1 MKSCSPAALD
11 IFPSFVFWKT
21 SRGSWCGK
29 ISETYC
35 LSTFSTLLV
44 GPKIQDTF
52 SEQLSGQGTETE
64 NGKLGAR
71 ETYLTGR
78 ITEEIS
84 VQERTPREALSG
96 YLCAERGVRI
106 GGCVAIQRQ
115 ECPSPSCPLLL
126 PQLRLSTLNLVPS
139 LLLLKGSLRVSPQ
152 IVDIMLSYI
161 NCPKS
166 I

>member
-1 MKSCSPAALD
+1 MTTRRRRRRRNRGNRRKSRNTKKATHRRLSLPPLQSHKYRGVDSSHRC
-11 IFPSFVFWKT
+11 
-21 SRGSWCGK
+21 GSWCGK

-64 NGKLGAR
+64 NGKPGAR

-115 ECPSPSCPLLL
+115 ECPFLSA
-126 PQLRLSTLNLVPS
+126 QLPS
-139 LLLLKGSLRVSPQ
+139 LDPQ
-152 IVDIMLSYI
+152 
-161 NCPKS
+161 P
-166 I
+166 

>member
-11 IFPSFVFWKT
+11 ICPSFVFWEI
-21 SRGSWCGK
+21 SRGAWCGK

-64 NGKLGAR
+64 NGKPGAR

-115 ECPSPSCPLLL
+115 ESSQFLSASVSSSASTLFAAAKGPSP
-126 PQLRLSTLNLVPS
+126 
-139 LLLLKGSLRVSPQ
+139 KF
-152 IVDIMLSYI
+152 Y
-161 NCPKS
+161 PK
-166 I
+166 

>member
-11 IFPSFVFWKT
+11 ICPSFVFWEI
-21 SRGSWCGK
+21 SRGAWCGK

-52 SEQLSGQGTETE
+52 SEQLSGQEGTETE
-64 NGKLGAR
+64 NGKPGAR

-78 ITEEIS
+78 ITEEIT

-96 YLCAERGVRI
+96 DLCAERGVRI

-115 ECPSPSCPLLL
+115 EPLLICPLPSLQALQPYLLL
-126 PQLRLSTLNLVPS
+126 P
-139 LLLLKGSLRVSPQ
+139 KGPLQSFTPNS
-152 IVDIMLSYI
+152 
-161 NCPKS
+161 
-166 I
+166 

>member
-11 IFPSFVFWKT
+11 ICPSFVFWEI
-21 SRGSWCGK
+21 SRGAWCGK

-64 NGKLGAR
+64 NGKPGAR
-71 ETYLTGR
+71 ETYFTGR

-96 YLCAERGVRI
+96 YLCAERGVQI
-106 GGCVAIQRQ
+106 GGVCSNPGR
-115 ECPSPSCPLLL
+115 ECPFLSS
-126 PQLRLSTLNLVPS
+126 QLPS
-139 LLLLKGSLRVSPQ
+139 LDPQPKLLLKGPLRVFLQ
-152 IVDIMLSYI
+152 TVDIMFSVEI
-161 NCPKS
+161 GFK
-166 I
+166 

>member
-1 MKSCSPAALD
+1 MKSYSPAALD

-21 SRGSWCGK
+21 SRGAWCGK

-64 NGKLGAR
+64 NGKPGAR

-78 ITEEIS
+78 ITEEIT

-96 YLCAERGVRI
+96 YLYAERGVQIRAI
-106 GGCVAIQRQ
+106 VATRRCVATRFK
-115 ECPSPSCPLLL
+115 ECPFFRVTRHGVEKTGQLLL
-126 PQLRLSTLNLVPS
+126 DPS
-139 LLLLKGSLRVSPQ
+139 
-152 IVDIMLSYI
+152 
-161 NCPKS
+161 
-166 I
+166 

>member
-11 IFPSFVFWKT
+11 ICPSFVFWKT
-21 SRGSWCGK
+21 SRGAWCGK

-64 NGKLGAR
+64 NGKPGAR
-71 ETYLTGR
+71 ETYFTGR

-96 YLCAERGVRI
+96 YLCAV

-115 ECPSPSCPLLL
+115 ECPFLSLSF
-126 PQLRLSTLNLVPS
+126 QTTFSLSTLKPS
-139 LLLLKGSLRVSPQ
+139 CCCLKGSLCQFPPNS
-152 IVDIMLSYI
+152 
-161 NCPKS
+161 
-166 I
+166 

>member
-21 SRGSWCGK
+21 SRGAWRGK

-64 NGKLGAR
+64 NGKPGAR
-71 ETYLTGR
+71 EMYLTGR
-78 ITEEIS
+78 ITKEIT

-106 GGCVAIQRQ
+106 GGCSNPASRV
-115 ECPSPSCPLLL
+115 PL
-126 PQLRLSTLNLVPS
+126 LVPS
-139 LLLLKGSLRVSPQ
+139 ASSLQALQP
-152 IVDIMLSYI
+152 
-161 NCPKS
+161 
-166 I
+166 

>member
-11 IFPSFVFWKT
+11 ICPSFVFWKT
-21 SRGSWCGK
+21 SRGAWCGK

-52 SEQLSGQGTETE
+52 SEQLSGQEGTETE
-64 NGKLGAR
+64 NGEPGAR
-71 ETYLTGR
+71 DTYLTGR
-78 ITEEIS
+78 ITEEIT

-106 GGCVAIQRQ
+106 GGCSNPASRGPLFVPSASFVSS
-115 ECPSPSCPLLL
+115 SPS
-126 PQLRLSTLNLVPS
+126 TLVAAA
-139 LLLLKGSLRVSPQ
+139 
-152 IVDIMLSYI
+152 
-161 NCPKS
+161 
-166 I
+166 

>member
-11 IFPSFVFWKT
+11 ICLSFVFCEI
-21 SRGSWCGK
+21 SRGAWCGK

-52 SEQLSGQGTETE
+52 SEQLGRQGIETE
-64 NGKLGAR
+64 NGKPGAR

-78 ITEEIS
+78 ITGEIY
-84 VQERTPREALSG
+84 VQEQTQEQTPRKALSG

-106 GGCVAIQRQ
+106 GGCVAIQVKRV
-115 ECPSPSCPLLL
+115 PL
-126 PQLRLSTLNLVPS
+126 LVPS
-139 LLLLKGSLRVSPQ
+139 ASVSQALQPYYWTSRFL
-152 IVDIMLSYI
+152 VAAAA
-161 NCPKS
+161 
-166 I
+166 

>member
-11 IFPSFVFWKT
+11 PYHSFVFWKN
-21 SRGSWCGK
+21 SRGAWCGK

-64 NGKLGAR
+64 NGKPGAR
-71 ETYLTGR
+71 DTYLTGR

-84 VQERTPREALSG
+84 VQERTPREALPG
-96 YLCAERGVRI
+96 YLCAERKVRI
-106 GGCVAIQRQ
+106 GECVAIQRQ
-115 ECPSPSCPLLL
+115 SAHLYLSAFSPI
-126 PQLRLSTLNLVPS
+126 QVGR
-139 LLLLKGSLRVSPQ
+139 KGSFF
-152 IVDIMLSYI
+152 LSLEASSHSYGRKPI
-161 NCPKS
+161 DS
-166 I
+166 

>member
-21 SRGSWCGK
+21 SRGAWCGK

-64 NGKLGAR
+64 NGKPGAR

-115 ECPSPSCPLLL
+115 EPLLVRSASVVS
-126 PQLRLSTLNLVPS
+126 RLSTLVAAAKGPS
-139 LLLLKGSLRVSPQ
+139 DSFTPNS
-152 IVDIMLSYI
+152 
-161 NCPKS
+161 
-166 I
+166 

>member
-11 IFPSFVFWKT
+11 ICPSFVFWKT

-64 NGKLGAR
+64 NGKPGAR
-71 ETYLTGR
+71 ETYFTGR

-84 VQERTPREALSG
+84 VQERTPREALSA
-96 YLCAERGVRI
+96 YLYAERGVRI
-106 GGCVAIQRQ
+106 GGCEAIQRQ
-115 ECPSPSCPLLL
+115 KYHLVRFSSVSRP
-126 PQLRLSTLNLVPS
+126 STLVAAA
-139 LLLLKGSLRVSPQ
+139 
-152 IVDIMLSYI
+152 
-161 NCPKS
+161 
-166 I
+166 

>member
-11 IFPSFVFWKT
+11 TCHSFVFWKN
-21 SRGSWCGK
+21 SRGAWCGK

-64 NGKLGAR
+64 NGKPGAS
-71 ETYLTGR
+71 EMYLTGR
-78 ITEEIS
+78 ITKEIT

-106 GGCVAIQRQ
+106 GGCVAIQVKRV
-115 ECPSPSCPLLL
+115 PL
-126 PQLRLSTLNLVPS
+126 LVPS
-139 LLLLKGSLRVSPQ
+139 ASVF
-152 IVDIMLSYI
+152 
-161 NCPKS
+161 
-166 I
+166 

>member
-11 IFPSFVFWKT
+11 ICPSFVFWKT
-21 SRGSWCGK
+21 SRGAWCGK

-64 NGKLGAR
+64 NGKPGAR

-106 GGCVAIQRQ
+106 GGCKAIQRQ
-115 ECPSPSCPLLL
+115 TCPCPLQL
-126 PQLRLSTLNLVPS
+126 PTETLNPGGCC
-139 LLLLKGSLRVSPQ
+139 LKGPLPVSPQ
-152 IVDIMLSYI
+152 IVDIILSYR
-161 NCPKS
+161 NCPK
-166 I
+166 

>member
-11 IFPSFVFWKT
+11 ICPSFVFWKT
-21 SRGSWCGK
+21 SRGSWRGK
-29 ISETYC
+29 INETYC
-35 LSTFSTLLV
+35 FSTFSTLLV

-84 VQERTPREALSG
+84 VQELTPREALSG

-106 GGCVAIQRQ
+106 ECVAIQRQ
-115 ECPSPSCPLLL
+115 ECPFLSLQRFNPSCCC
-126 PQLRLSTLNLVPS
+126 LRALCQ
-139 LLLLKGSLRVSPQ
+139 SP
-152 IVDIMLSYI
+152 
-161 NCPKS
+161 PK
-166 I
+166 

>member
-11 IFPSFVFWKT
+11 PYHSFVFWKN
-21 SRGSWCGK
+21 SRGAWCGK
-29 ISETYC
+29 IGETYC
-35 LSTFSTLLV
+35 LSTFSTLLI

-64 NGKLGAR
+64 NGKPGAC
-71 ETYLTGR
+71 EMYLTGR

-96 YLCAERGVRI
+96 YLCAERGVRT

-115 ECPSPSCPLLL
+115 EECPSCQPYLLL
-126 PQLRLSTLNLVPS
+126 PKALS
-139 LLLLKGSLRVSPQ
+139 RVLHK
-152 IVDIMLSYI
+152 IVDIILSYR
-161 NCPKS
+161 N
-166 I
+166 

>member
-11 IFPSFVFWKT
+11 ICPSFVFWKT
-21 SRGSWCGK
+21 SRGAWCGK

-64 NGKLGAR
+64 NGKPGAR

-106 GGCVAIQRQ
+106 GGCVAIQR
-115 ECPSPSCPLLL
+115 LLSSVSR
-126 PQLRLSTLNLVPS
+126 PSTLNPS
-139 LLLLKGSLRVSPQ
+139 LVAAAKGPSASFPPN
-152 IVDIMLSYI
+152 S
-161 NCPKS
+161 
-166 I
+166 

>member
-1 MKSCSPAALD
+1 MFYVKSCSPAALD
-11 IFPSFVFWKT
+11 ICPSFVFWKT

-64 NGKLGAR
+64 NVKLGAC

-78 ITEEIS
+78 ITEEITA
-84 VQERTPREALSG
+84 QERTPREAQSG

-115 ECPSPSCPLLL
+115 ECPF
-126 PQLRLSTLNLVPS
+126 LSASTETLNPKGPS
-139 LLLLKGSLRVSPQ
+139 LPVFPQ
-152 IVDIMLSYI
+152 IVDIMLSI
-161 NCPKS
+161 EICFK
-166 I
+166 

>member
-11 IFPSFVFWKT
+11 PYHSFVFWKN
-21 SRGSWCGK
+21 SRGAWCGK
-29 ISETYC
+29 IGETYC
-35 LSTFSTLLV
+35 LSTFSTLLI

-106 GGCVAIQRQ
+106 GGVCSNPGR
-115 ECPSPSCPLLL
+115 ECPFLSAQVPPLD
-126 PQLRLSTLNLVPS
+126 PQPK
-139 LLLLKGSLRVSPQ
+139 LLLKGPLRVFLQ
-152 IVDIMLSYI
+152 IVGIMLSI
-161 NCPKS
+161 EIGFK
-166 I
+166 

>member
-11 IFPSFVFWKT
+11 ICPSFVFWEI
-21 SRGSWCGK
+21 SRGAWCGK

-44 GPKIQDTF
+44 GPKIQDKF

-64 NGKLGAR
+64 NVKLGAC
-71 ETYLTGR
+71 ETHLTGQ
-78 ITEEIS
+78 ITEENT

-106 GGCVAIQRQ
+106 GGCGAMPSQ
-115 ECPSPSCPLLL
+115 ECPFLSL
-126 PQLRLSTLNLVPS
+126 QLRLFRPFKRL
-139 LLLLKGSLRVSPQ
+139 Q
-152 IVDIMLSYI
+152 IVAAA
-161 NCPKS
+161 
-166 I
+166 

>member
-11 IFPSFVFWKT
+11 ICPSFVFWKT

-64 NGKLGAR
+64 NGKPGAR

-106 GGCVAIQRQ
+106 GGCEAKSSVKSALVRFKLPSFLSSTETLVA
-115 ECPSPSCPLLL
+115 
-126 PQLRLSTLNLVPS
+126 
-139 LLLLKGSLRVSPQ
+139 GA
-152 IVDIMLSYI
+152 
-161 NCPKS
+161 
-166 I
+166 

>member
-11 IFPSFVFWKT
+11 ICPSFVFWKT

-64 NGKLGAR
+64 NGKPGAR
-71 ETYLTGR
+71 ETYFTGR

-106 GGCVAIQRQ
+106 GECVAIQRHA
-115 ECPSPSCPLLL
+115 SASVSSSLVAAAKGPL
-126 PQLRLSTLNLVPS
+126 PVF
-139 LLLLKGSLRVSPQ
+139 PQ
-152 IVDIMLSYI
+152 IVDIMLSYR
-161 NCPKS
+161 N
-166 I
+166 

>member
-11 IFPSFVFWKT
+11 TCHPFVFWKN
-21 SRGSWCGK
+21 SRSAWCGK

-64 NGKLGAR
+64 NGKPGAR
-71 ETYLTGR
+71 EIYLTGR
-78 ITEEIS
+78 ITKEIT

-115 ECPSPSCPLLL
+115 ECPFLSL
-126 PQLRLSTLNLVPS
+126 QLRLFKRFNPS
-139 LLLLKGSLRVSPQ
+139 CCCLKGPLPVLP
-152 IVDIMLSYI
+152 
-161 NCPKS
+161 
-166 I
+166 

>member
-11 IFPSFVFWKT
+11 QYHSFVFWKN
-21 SRGSWCGK
+21 SRGAWCGK

-64 NGKLGAR
+64 NGKPGAR
-71 ETYLTGR
+71 ETYFTGR

-106 GGCVAIQRQ
+106 DQTVGGCVAIQRQ
-115 ECPSPSCPLLL
+115 EECPFLSSLALL
-126 PQLRLSTLNLVPS
+126 PLITPPRALCKFP
-139 LLLLKGSLRVSPQ
+139 
-152 IVDIMLSYI
+152 
-161 NCPKS
+161 PK
-166 I
+166 

>member
-1 MKSCSPAALD
+1 MVHGVGRSVRL
-11 IFPSFVFWKT
+11 I
-21 SRGSWCGK
+21 
-29 ISETYC
+29 C

-52 SEQLSGQGTETE
+52 SEQLSGQGTEME
-64 NGKLGAR
+64 NGKPGAR

-96 YLCAERGVRI
+96 YLCAERKVRI

-115 ECPSPSCPLLL
+115 KSAPSCPFSFCLFKPTTALRGPLL
-126 PQLRLSTLNLVPS
+126 
-139 LLLLKGSLRVSPQ
+139 VSPK
-152 IVDIMLSYI
+152 IVDIM
-161 NCPKS
+161 
-166 I
+166 